1 MNFLNRIIMNNL
13 KSVSEIRQQ
22 ITTKCNPMRKEPGI
36 YRWWFKE
43 YEAKKILNKISFND
57 YSKLQSK
64 EIDQVL
70 YVALY
75 FGISK
80 DMKGRASWHICQKH
94 TQTAVKH
101 GTLSTLRQTLSA
113 LLDIDMI
120 LSENFIN
127 EFIDD
132 NCYLEWDYDSNP
144 KEVEITELSHQNK
157 FSYPLNIQENKT
169 VEKSVITNL
178 KRLRKLH
185 KK

>member
-1 MNFLNRIIMNNL
+1 MSNL
-13 KSVSEIRQQ
+13 KPVSEIRQQ
-22 ITTKCNPMRKEPGI
+22 ITTKCNPMCEKPGM

-43 YEAKKILNKISFND
+43 DEAKKILNKISFND
-57 YSKLQSK
+57 ISKLQSK

-80 DMKGRASWHICQKH
+80 NMRERASWHICQKH
-94 TQTAVKH
+94 TKSAVKH

-113 LLDIDMI
+113 LLNIDMS
-120 LSENFIN
+120 LSENSINKFIN
-127 EFIDD
+127 D
-132 NCYLEWDYDSNP
+132 NCYLEWDYVTNP
-144 KEVEITELSHQNK
+144 KYIEKEELSTKNK
-157 FSYPLNIQENKT
+157 YSYPLNIQVNKT
-169 VEKSVITNL
+169 VEKTVITNL